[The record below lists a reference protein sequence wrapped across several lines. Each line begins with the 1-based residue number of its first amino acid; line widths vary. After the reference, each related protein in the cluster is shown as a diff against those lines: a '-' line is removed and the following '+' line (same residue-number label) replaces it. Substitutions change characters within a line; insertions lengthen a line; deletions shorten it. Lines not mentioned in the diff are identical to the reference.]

1 LAKKNAIVKKL
12 VAAETLG
19 SVTTILTDK
28 TGTLTQAKMQIVH
41 LLPVFDNDLIFD
53 NGNNLED
60 LKSLTQE
67 QKNLLTLGLLNCEVA
82 ISHTNGTIHLEYT
95 GKPLEVSMV
104 KNALNWQI
112 SYKNLKNF
120 YKPNMVLPFNS
131 RDKFS
136 TIFIDQNKKLNEI
149 LNEPTGNYLSF

>member
-1 LAKKNAIVKKL
+1 
-12 VAAETLG
+12 
-19 SVTTILTDK
+19 
-28 TGTLTQAKMQIVH
+28 
-41 LLPVFDNDLIFD
+41 
-53 NGNNLED
+53 
-60 LKSLTQE
+60 
-67 QKNLLTLGLLNCEVA
+67 LGLLNCEVA
-82 ISHTNGTIHLEYT
+82 ISHTNGTINLEYT

-120 YKPNMVLPFNS
+120 YKPNVVLPFNS

-136 TIFIDQNKKLNEI
+136 TIFINQNKKLNEI